1 MIGADRIRVGVVGCG
16 LIAQVMHLPNLRA
29 MAERFELVA
38 LCDLSPTLL
47 DAVGDAYGV
56 ERRTTS
62 VEDLLSDDVDAVMV
76 LTSGSHA
83 PIATAAVRAGRH
95 VFVEKPLCVSV
106 DEGSALV
113 EEAERAGVRLM
124 VGYMKRFDPAYER
137 LAIELPS
144 LQPIRAAR
152 LTTLESPLE
161 PYVAHHPILR
171 GEPPPAEALASL
183 RDRDAALVRDAL
195 GDVPAEIARAYR
207 ERLLDSMVHEL
218 NAVRGLLG
226 EPDAVEYA
234 RIRPEGVTVVL
245 RFGSI
250 ECVASWI
257 DLPGSARYRQEWAFQ
272 GDRRRALLELP
283 SPFLRDVP
291 MLLSFED
298 GEPGNPASTR
308 TERIESYESGFSREL
323 AEFHAAIT
331 HGREPRTSGADA
343 LADVALSTAIV
354 RAHLDEGPIEA
365 PTRLPGGRSPRSSS

>member
-1 MIGADRIRVGVVGCG
+1 
-16 LIAQVMHLPNLRA
+16 MHLPNLRA
-29 MAERFELVA
+29 MPERFELVA

-47 DAVGDAYGV
+47 EAVGDAYGV
-56 ERRTTS
+56 ERLTTS
-62 VEDLLSDDVDAVMV
+62 VEDLISNDVDAVMV

-106 DEGSALV
+106 DEGAALV

-137 LAIELPS
+137 LAVELPS
-144 LQPIRAAR
+144 LQPIRAVR

-171 GEPPPAEALASL
+171 GEPLPAEALASL
-183 RDRDAALVRDAL
+183 RAEDAALVRDAL
-195 GDVPAEIARAYR
+195 GEVPADIARAYR

-226 EPDAVEYA
+226 EPDALEFA
-234 RIRPEGVTVVL
+234 HIRPEGVTVVL

-257 DLPGSARYRQEWAFQ
+257 DLPGIARYRQEWAFQ

-291 MLLSFED
+291 TLLSFED
-298 GEPGNPASTR
+298 GEPGSSASTR
-308 TERIESYESGFSREL
+308 TNRIESYESGFSREL
-323 AEFHAAIT
+323 AEFQAAIT
-331 HGREPRTSGADA
+331 EGREPRTSGADA

-354 RAHLDEGPIEA
+354 RAHLGEGPIET
-365 PTRLPGGRSPRSSS
+365 PTRSPDGRSSSSSS

>member
-1 MIGADRIRVGVVGCG
+1 VIDSTDRIRVGVAGCG

-29 MAERFELVA
+29 MPERFELAA

-47 DAVGDAYGV
+47 EAVGDAYGV
-56 ERRTTS
+56 ERLTTS
-62 VEDLLSDDVDAVMV
+62 VGDLIASDVDAVMV

-106 DEGSALV
+106 EEGAALV
-113 EEAERAGVRLM
+113 GEADRAGVRLM
-124 VGYMKRFDPAYER
+124 VGYMKRFDPGYER
-137 LAIELPS
+137 LAAELPS

-171 GEPPPAEALASL
+171 GEPPPAEALAAL
-183 RDRDAALVRDAL
+183 RAQDAALVRDAL
-195 GDVPAEIARAYR
+195 GDVPTDVARTYR

-226 EPDAVEYA
+226 EPDVVEFA
-234 RIRPEGVTVVL
+234 SIRPEGVTAVL

-291 MLLSFED
+291 TRLSFED
-298 GEPGNPASTR
+298 GEPGSPASTR
-308 TERIESYESGFSREL
+308 TDVVSSYESGFSREL

-331 HGREPRTSGADA
+331 EGREPRTSGADA

-354 RAHLDEGPIEA
+354 RAHLGQGAIEA
-365 PTRLPGGRSPRSSS
+365 PTRRRHR